1 MSGLLATLPPSP
13 TYSEHVIAL
22 AVIWT
27 AVAIILAG
35 CLAAGLWP
43 WVRAAA
49 DRLRP
54 SRGGLGRGRV
64 ERVTP

>member
-22 AVIWT
+22 AVIWA
-27 AVAIILAG
+27 AVAAIVVACIVATLVA
-35 CLAAGLWP
+35 LAA
-43 WVRAAA
+43 A
-49 DRLRP
+49 RLRP

-64 ERVTP
+64 EGVAP